1 MEIFIAEQCKTLAE
15 SCIMG
20 LIFGA
25 GYDIIRILHV
35 LCGIASY
42 SGTAARKPIQKIG
55 RTAFLVFLLGD
66 LLYML
71 TVTAAA
77 SVFLYHANHGQFR
90 LYLALSC
97 IGGFCLYHYTI
108 GRLVMGVSEAVV
120 GMIRW
125 VFYHTV
131 FRPVRWL
138 LGLLMRGVRLI
149 GQLTVGSI
157 RQLCRYWILTAR
169 MRRKMKHFPETVR
182 LLP

>member
-120 GMIRW
+120 HLVKW
-125 VFYHTV
+125 VVYHMV
-131 FRPVRWL
+131 IRPVRWFI
-138 LGLLMRGVRLI
+138 GLMCRGIDLVGR
-149 GQLTVGSI
+149 LTVGNV
-157 RQLCRYWILTAR
+157 RKLLRYWLL
-169 MRRKMKHFPETVR
+169 TVR
-182 LLP
+182 MHRRIKQFPSLVRL